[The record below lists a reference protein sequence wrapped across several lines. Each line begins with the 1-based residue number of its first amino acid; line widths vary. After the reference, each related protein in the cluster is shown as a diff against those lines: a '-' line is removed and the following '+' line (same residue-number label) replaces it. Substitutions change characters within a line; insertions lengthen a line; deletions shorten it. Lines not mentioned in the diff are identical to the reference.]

1 MKNHQ
6 IKSKHFP
13 AGGVAGR
20 EVIAF
25 TLIELLVVIAIIAI
39 LAAMLMPALS
49 RAKEAGK
56 RIACVNN
63 MRQLGLAAQMYTSEN
78 QGAFPPRNTASRWPN
93 RMYDDYGRA
102 VKMLLC
108 PSDGLNGITPATGSG
123 SNNVADASP
132 RSFMIN
138 GFNDYYENTLDPTNW
153 TAYTQGTYPFG
164 LKEGVILH
172 TSETVLFGE
181 KYTTNMDYYMDFYEG
196 AGNDIERVE
205 QGRHMSNGN
214 RSHTG
219 GSDFA
224 MCDGSVSYIRYGGSL
239 SPINLWAVTDAA
251 RTNYAV
257 AY

>member
-1 MKNHQ
+1 MKNYYF
-6 IKSKHFP
+6 KSKQFSAGS
-13 AGGVAGR
+13 AGGRAVM
-20 EVIAF
+20 AF

-63 MRQLGLAAQMYTSEN
+63 QRQLGLAAQMYAGEN
-78 QGAFPPRNTASRWPN
+78 QGTYPPRDTGNRWPN
-93 RMYDDYGRA
+93 RMYDDYGRS
-102 VKMLLC
+102 VKILLC
-108 PSDGLNGITPATGSG
+108 PSDGLNGRTPATGSG

-138 GFNDYYENTLDPTNW
+138 GFNDYYEQTLDPDNW
-153 TAYTQGTYPFG
+153 TAYTQGAYPYG

-172 TSETVLFGE
+172 TSDTILFGE

-196 AGNDIERVE
+196 AGNDIDRVE
-205 QGRHMSNGN
+205 QGRHMSTGD
-214 RSHTG
+214 RSHSG
-219 GSDFA
+219 GSNFT
-224 MCDGSVSYIRYGGSL
+224 MCDGSVAYLKYGKSL

-257 AY
+257 SY